1 MTTRFLTLAAA
12 IALAM
17 QFAHA
22 EVLEKAK
29 KIAGLT
35 VQYKVVLPNNY
46 DASRAYPG
54 VLAFPGGGQTMNIV
68 NGMIERNWRPEA
80 EKRGYIVVMPAA
92 PNGVLYFEGSEKIFP
107 EFLKQILAD
116 YKIQDGKFHIAGISN
131 GGISAFHI
139 AASHPEYF
147 LTLSGLP
154 GYLIDPT
161 PARIAAISKMCI
173 NMYVGELDSGWRE
186 DMSAQAKELQA
197 KGLRVHFTVEPSQN
211 HVMRTLE
218 GAGSAR
224 LFDNFEEIK
233 KGCGK

>member
-1 MTTRFLTLAAA
+1 MSMRVLMLASTAA
-12 IALAM
+12 IAA
-17 QFAHA
+17 QFASGA
-22 EVLEKAK
+22 VLDKTA

-46 DASRAYPG
+46 DAAKAYPG
-54 VLAFPGGGQTMNIV
+54 LLAFPGGGQTMSIV
-68 NGMIERNWRPEA
+68 TGMVERNWRPEA
-80 EKRGYIVVMPAA
+80 EKRGYIVVIPAA
-92 PNGVLYFEGSEKIFP
+92 PNGVLFFEGSEKIFP
-107 EFLKQILAD
+107 EFLKQILAE

-131 GGISAFHI
+131 GGISAFHV

-161 PARIAAISKMCI
+161 PARIAAISKLCI

-197 KGLRVHFTVEPSQN
+197 KGLKVHFTVEPGQN